1 MQPLVLKIA
10 DKNGNGE
17 YQEGISP
24 IESLIQSE
32 DVSNLGILG
41 DQNEPYL
48 NTAIND
54 ILANGRVGNQYVESA
69 DLQVENSKSMRK
81 LSDEMYLEKIPEGL
95 FQIFR

>member
-17 YQEGISP
+17 YQDGLNP
-24 IESLIQSE
+24 TIEQSE
-32 DVSNLGILG
+32 NVANLGVLG

-54 ILANGRVGNQYVESA
+54 ILANGRVGNRYIESI

-81 LSDEMYLEKIPEGL
+81 LSDEMYIEKVPEGL
-95 FQIFR
+95 FQILR